1 MYDDYNYD
9 FDYVIITN
17 TTPRTYWEEFL
28 YKLGVKSVIARLQ
41 ERELKRTFPNL
52 KVQTPYLREFYIAAE
67 GCGTRNT
74 G

>member
-1 MYDDYNYD
+1 M
-9 FDYVIITN
+9 
-17 TTPRTYWEEFL
+17 

-74 G
+74 ERIPVESDIESGEKGLH